1 MLNQIL
7 KSLGFEPNKIRPH
20 QVVYKSPFNPT
31 ERTPSFF
38 VFPNSETG
46 EWTNW
51 KDYASGA
58 GGDHYKFL
66 MEYLQIGFIEAKEKL
81 KEILGNQHHIEPKR
95 PIAKPSNFSFNQQ
108 KKSYEIKKVQPL
120 QNRALIEY
128 LEKRGIS
135 FEIGK
140 RYLEEIYYKIDEK
153 NYFGLSFK
161 NNSGGYEVRN
171 RYFKGSFKQKDITL
185 IKSELMGSSIK
196 IFEGFMDFLSYIEIK
211 GKNKPTSDFLVL
223 NSLSLTQKAKEAIKG
238 KYERIE
244 LYLDNDLKGDEA
256 TRDFLQFDSSCI
268 DKRGIYSS
276 FKDLNSFWIN
286 RVKNRKILE
295 FINRDLKD
303 IYDLQKEIE
312 LGERILKHVDNAE
325 VRKKLEFLKEL
336 MREAEEIF

>member
-38 VFPNSETG
+38 VFPNSQNG

-66 MEYLQIGFIEAKEKL
+66 MEYFQIGFIEAKEKL

-95 PIAKPSNFSFNQQ
+95 PIAKPSNFSLNQQ

-140 RYLEEIYYKIDEK
+140 RYLDEIYYKINNK
-153 NYFGLSFK
+153 NYFGLAFK
-161 NNSGGYEVRN
+161 NNYGGYEVRN
-171 RYFKGSFKQKDITL
+171 RYFKGAFGTKDITTITSKNSTNL
-185 IKSELMGSSIK
+185 KV
-196 IFEGFMDFLSYIEIK
+196 FEGYIDFLSYLEITHNCTINH
-211 GKNKPTSDFLVL
+211 GTDYLIL
-223 NSLSLTQKAKEAIKG
+223 NSISLIDRALKSLL
-238 KYERIE
+238 ERRNSYLLIE
-244 LYLDNDLKGDEA
+244 LYFDNDKGGDSA
-256 TRDFLQFDSSCI
+256 TLQFKKFFANKKTI
-268 DKRGIYSS
+268 DKRTHY
-276 FKDLNSFWIN
+276 K
-286 RVKNRKILE
+286 KY
-295 FINRDLKD
+295 KD
-303 IYDLQKEIE
+303 INEMITNYQ
-312 LGERILKHVDNAE
+312 
-325 VRKKLEFLKEL
+325 
-336 MREAEEIF
+336 

>member
-51 KDYASGA
+51 
-58 GGDHYKFL
+58 YKFL

-95 PIAKPSNFSFNQQ
+95 PIAKPSNFSLNQQ

-128 LEKRGIS
+128 LEKRGVS

-140 RYLEEIYYKIDEK
+140 RYLEEIYYK
-153 NYFGLSFK
+153 
-161 NNSGGYEVRN
+161 
-171 RYFKGSFKQKDITL
+171 RY
-185 IKSELMGSSIK
+185 
-196 IFEGFMDFLSYIEIK
+196 Y
-211 GKNKPTSDFLVL
+211 
-223 NSLSLTQKAKEAIKG
+223 
-238 KYERIE
+238 Y
-244 LYLDNDLKGDEA
+244 Y
-256 TRDFLQFDSSCI
+256 
-268 DKRGIYSS
+268 Y
-276 FKDLNSFWIN
+276 
-286 RVKNRKILE
+286 
-295 FINRDLKD
+295 
-303 IYDLQKEIE
+303 
-312 LGERILKHVDNAE
+312 
-325 VRKKLEFLKEL
+325 
-336 MREAEEIF
+336 